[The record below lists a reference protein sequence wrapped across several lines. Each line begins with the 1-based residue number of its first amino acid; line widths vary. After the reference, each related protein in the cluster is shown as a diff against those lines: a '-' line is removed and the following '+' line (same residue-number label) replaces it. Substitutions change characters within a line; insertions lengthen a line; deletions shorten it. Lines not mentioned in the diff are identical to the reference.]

1 MELVELI
8 GDNAEANGVLCQDFS
23 NLPRKSKKSRSRD
36 RERQTDRDRQ
46 RETDRESDRGTG
58 RETAKEGIVA
68 TCVLTWGDDLQVENS
83 QKSVSY

>member
-46 RETDRESDRGTG
+46 RIRQRDRQRDGQRGDSSNM
-58 RETAKEGIVA
+58 RLDV
-68 TCVLTWGDDLQVENS
+68 GDDLQVENS